1 MRITGGSARGHN
13 LKVPKVSD
21 LRPAQDIVRQ
31 AIFNILDS
39 RFAISNKRILDL
51 YAGTGSFGIEAL
63 SREANEATFVDNK
76 QRVCDI
82 ISENLNHSHF
92 LGKGK
97 VVCRDAERFV
107 KDTPP
112 RSYDFIFMSPPY
124 ALTPRAVLLSLH
136 LILKDDGVIIY
147 EHDERIVLSNETREI
162 LGETLEVLD
171 TRKYGKTVVS
181 FLTKKHGRSTKEK
194 TK

>member
-1 MRITGGSARGHN
+1 MRITGGIARGHN

-21 LRPAQDIVRQ
+21 LRPAQDMVRQ
-31 AIFNILDS
+31 ATFNIVNSKFEIRDS
-39 RFAISNKRILDL
+39 KVLDL
-51 YAGTGSFGIEAL
+51 YAGTGSFGLEAL
-63 SREANEATFVDNK
+63 SRGAATTTFVDNK
-76 QRVCDI
+76 KRVCDV
-82 ISENLNHSHF
+82 ISENLNHSHL

-97 VVCRDAERFV
+97 VVCRDAERFI

-136 LILKDDGVIIY
+136 KILKNDGVIIY
-147 EHDERIVLSNETREI
+147 EHDERVVLSNETREL
-162 LGETLEVLD
+162 LGEHLEVLD

-181 FLTKKHGRSTKEK
+181 FLAKKYGRSTKEK